1 MSDRARDPT
10 TSAERAERSATH
22 EAIADAHRREN
33 GVGTGYTSDGTPGGR
48 WSGAAG
54 VTVASSDDGR
64 TSVGVG
70 VGVSGSGTTVT
81 GGEISVGIT
90 HDIDI

>member
-10 TSAERAERSATH
+10 TSPERADRSATH
-22 EAIADAHRREN
+22 EAIVDAHSREY
-33 GVGTGYTSDGTPGGR
+33 GVGTGHTSDGTPGGR
-48 WSGAAG
+48 WSGAVG
-54 VTVASSDDGR
+54 GTIASSNDGR

-81 GGEISVGIT
+81 GGEISIGIT
-90 HDIDI
+90 HRH